1 MENWESSLK
10 FEIQENNLP
19 PNIILE
25 QIKNKSNYGINNIIT
40 KNIRFK
46 KNSINKIDY
55 DKDDMKNIKYIKKTK
70 KKINSNYSNNNP
82 INKIGVNN
90 NSRNTV
96 NIYSKKK
103 LSDGLISSSATSGIN
118 SLLSNTQKN
127 NILSNIEFIEEYPN
141 NNIENNN
148 INNIY
153 NIKTTNNKSTN
164 ILIKNIYSND
174 DYFNRNINEGML
186 HLKDFEIY
194 KSNKISQFDMEKQ
207 TEKSN
212 ENKDIRKSLSQ
223 ILIKSEQKNNNNLA
237 NSCDFKNRN
246 INFKTCDKT
255 QENRIMNRQLSER
268 IILRRNHAN
277 KNISN
282 LIYYFNK
289 KKKYSDQIIT
299 RGSRNEK
306 GGVVDFSTVSPKKY
320 YRNDRYIIKQE
331 TKNKTEY
338 KYPKWKIIS
347 SAKIIQNWWRIKKI
361 IYFIYINKIKKI
373 QQNLKNHLLKIN
385 NKESDSKKKI
395 YPDTNT
401 KLGIIILKKVM
412 EVKLVNLLSLILIK
426 IKNYI
431 DYITKEKI
439 DIIKYSYFIKNIID
453 YVKNIKKKNI
463 FLFLLKLKYNNHPKE
478 AYLNT
483 INTSS
488 LNIKEKKNVLIHKKK
503 LSKTNFRKFKYY
515 SSNANNI
522 DKKIIYNQKNTM
534 KFYNLIY
541 RILLISII
549 DKIKKEANRRT
560 LIKAFRD
567 INKMKYPILYYSLLK
582 LQKYCIIKY
591 NIMNAYAE
599 LIQRNYREYVYK
611 NLKKSQF
618 YH

>member
-10 FEIQENNLP
+10 FEIKENNLP

-25 QIKNKSNYGINNIIT
+25 QIKNQSNYGINNIIT

-55 DKDDMKNIKYIKKTK
+55 DKDDMKNIKYIKKAK

-118 SLLSNTQKN
+118 SLLSNIQKN

-320 YRNDRYIIKQE
+320 YRNDRYIIKYE

-373 QQNLKNHLLKIN
+373 QQNFKNHLLKIN
-385 NKESDSKKKI
+385 NKESNSKKNI
-395 YPDTNT
+395 YLDKNT

-463 FLFLLKLKYNNHPKE
+463 FLFLLKLKDNNHPKE

-515 SSNANNI
+515 SSNENYIN
-522 DKKIIYNQKNTM
+522 KKIIYNQKNTM

-611 NLKKSQF
+611 KLKKTQF

>member
-1 MENWESSLK
+1 M
-10 FEIQENNLP
+10 
-19 PNIILE
+19 
-25 QIKNKSNYGINNIIT
+25 
-40 KNIRFK
+40 
-46 KNSINKIDY
+46 
-55 DKDDMKNIKYIKKTK
+55 
-70 KKINSNYSNNNP
+70 

-223 ILIKSEQKNNNNLA
+223 ILIKSEQKNNNNNLT
-237 NSCDFKNRN
+237 NSCDFIN
-246 INFKTCDKT
+246 INFKTSDKT
-255 QENRIMNRQLSER
+255 LENRIMNRQPNER
-268 IILRRNHAN
+268 IILRRNHIN

-289 KKKYSDQIIT
+289 KKKYSDQIIK
-299 RGSRNEK
+299 RGTRNEK
-306 GGVVDFSTVSPKKY
+306 GGVADFSTVSPKKY
-320 YRNDRYIIKQE
+320 YRNDRYIIKLE

-361 IYFIYINKIKKI
+361 IYFMYINKIKKI
-373 QQNLKNHLLKIN
+373 QQNFKNHLLKIN
-385 NKESDSKKKI
+385 NKESNSKKNI
-395 YPDTNT
+395 YLDKNT

-463 FLFLLKLKYNNHPKE
+463 FLFLLKLKDNNHPKE

-515 SSNANNI
+515 STNTNNI
-522 DKKIIYNQKNTM
+522 NIKIIYNQKNTM

-611 NLKKSQF
+611 KLKKSQF